1 MTGPL
6 PTRPRLADHVLAR
19 RHIAGGEVVV
29 VLHDQRTGGLV
40 QLGPREWGLLAAA
53 DGTRDLEGV
62 VLAARRE
69 GAHARVPALRAFLE
83 QLHGAGLLADG
94 APDDA
99 ASPDESPAIDAL
111 HAPESLPD
119 DRPLDVLPD
128 FSLHC
133 DGSGSCCRI
142 YASVIFGPVEAARA
156 RALFPAIQGGGDRH
170 EKVFLPDHGSAPTGG
185 SAVTLVD
192 GRCAYLGES
201 GHCSIHARAGGA
213 AKPIG
218 CNLFPASFVD
228 DGERVVVSASVECA
242 CILASVGRPDG
253 APLIPAEARF
263 RGDLDPSVFIAA
275 LPRSLAITRAA
286 RADRAAVR
294 AWSRRV
300 AALSASA
307 PADVARTLWSLAAT
321 IDDSGLDADPGPS
334 FSAPPAIEAA
344 RLLPWIE
351 ALARR
356 AARRVREDA
365 VWRSERDLA
374 RLTSSWIA
382 DAAEGLLSLDP
393 LASPAPTPAVAA
405 SEAFYLRAALHGYK
419 LFGDLPLTVALRD
432 RAVRLV
438 VARALPDTFARTGA
452 DDPACAH
459 PLALVEAMLRGHGL
473 DAYAHD
479 LERVHVDNS

>member
-1 MTGPL
+1 MIRPF

-19 RHIAGGEVVV
+19 RHITGGEAVI
-29 VLHDQRTGGLV
+29 VLHDQRTGRLV

-62 VLAARRE
+62 ILAARRE

-83 QLHGAGLLADG
+83 QLHGADLLADG
-94 APDDA
+94 APDDTA
-99 ASPDESPAIDAL
+99 AEARTDAPANHAPTEPESPPA
-111 HAPESLPD
+111 
-119 DRPLDVLPD
+119 DRPLDILPN

-156 RALFPAIQGGGDRH
+156 RALFPEIQGGGDRH

-201 GHCSIHARAGGA
+201 GHCAIHARAGAA

-218 CNLFPASFVD
+218 CNLFPASFLD
-228 DGERVVVSASVECA
+228 DGERIAVSASVECA

-253 APLIPAEARF
+253 APLIAPEARF
-263 RGDLDPSVFIAA
+263 RGDLDPSVFVASLPERLSITAA
-275 LPRSLAITRAA
+275 QTAN
-286 RADRAAVR
+286 RADVR
-294 AWSRRV
+294 AWSRRMT
-300 AALSASA
+300 ALSP
-307 PADVARTLWSLAAT
+307 PADVAKALWSLAAA
-321 IDDSGLDADPGPS
+321 IDDHGLDADPTPS
-334 FSAPPAIEAA
+334 FQTTLDIDP
-344 RLLPWIE
+344 LQVLPWIE

-365 VWRSERDLA
+365 VWRSPHDLA
-374 RLTSSWIA
+374 RLACSWIA
-382 DAAEGLLSLDP
+382 DAAEELLSSQALSLP
-393 LASPAPTPAVAA
+393 SPTAKIAT

-419 LFGDLPLTVALRD
+419 LFGDLPLTTTLRD
-432 RAVRLV
+432 RAVRML
-438 VARALPDTFARTGA
+438 VARALPTIFARVGA
-452 DDPACAH
+452 ADPACAH
-459 PLALVEAMLRGHGL
+459 PIALVEAMLRGHGL
-473 DAYAHD
+473 ESYAHD
-479 LERVHVDNS
+479 LEVVIA

>member
-1 MTGPL
+1 MTGPF
-6 PTRPRLADHVLAR
+6 PNRPRLADHVLAR
-19 RHIAGGEVVV
+19 RHITGGEAVV

-53 DGTRDLEGV
+53 DGTRDLEGII
-62 VLAARRE
+62 LAARRE

-99 ASPDESPAIDAL
+99 ASPDGLPAIDAP
-111 HAPESLPD
+111 AEAESLPD

-156 RALFPAIQGGGDRH
+156 RALYPDIQGGGDRH
-170 EKVFLPDHGSAPTGG
+170 EKNFLPDHGSAPTGG

-213 AKPIG
+213 AKPLG

-228 DGERVVVSASVECA
+228 DGERVAVSASVECA
-242 CILASVGRPDG
+242 CILASAGRRGG
-253 APLIPAEARF
+253 APLIPPGARF
-263 RGDLDPSVFIAA
+263 RGDLDPAVFIAG
-275 LPRSLAITRAA
+275 LPPSLAITRAG

-300 AALSASA
+300 AALSPPS
-307 PADVARTLWSLAAT
+307 DVARTLWSLAAT
-321 IDDSGLDADPGPS
+321 IDDSGLDADPAPS
-334 FSAPPAIEAA
+334 FNAPPAIEASG
-344 RLLPWIE
+344 LLAWID
-351 ALARR
+351 ALACR

-374 RLTSSWIA
+374 RLASSWISE
-382 DAAEGLLSLDP
+382 AASGLLALDP
-393 LASPAPTPAVAA
+393 FAVPAPAPSVAA

-438 VARALPDTFARTGA
+438 VARALPDVFARTRA

-479 LERVHVDNS
+479 LERVHDDDS

>member
-1 MTGPL
+1 MTPPL

-19 RHIAGGEVVV
+19 RHITGGEVVV
-29 VLHDQRTGGLV
+29 VLHDQRTGRIV

-62 VLAARRE
+62 ILAARRE
-69 GAHARVPALRAFLE
+69 GAHARVPALQAFLE

-94 APDDA
+94 TPGDSAAAEPPAATLADA
-99 ASPDESPAIDAL
+99 ASSSTAPDPLPLADAAL
-111 HAPESLPD
+111 
-119 DRPLDVLPD
+119 RPLDVLPD

-170 EKVFLPDHGSAPTGG
+170 ERVFLPDRGSAPTGG

-201 GHCSIHARAGGA
+201 GHCSIHARAGGP

-218 CNLFPASFVD
+218 CNLFPASFLD
-228 DGERVVVSASVECA
+228 DGERVTVSASVECA
-242 CILASVGRPDG
+242 CILASVGRPGG
-253 APLIPAEARF
+253 APLIPPEARV
-263 RGDLDPSVFIAA
+263 RGDLDPSVHIAA
-275 LPRSLAITRAA
+275 LPARLAVTRAA
-286 RADRAAVR
+286 SADRAAVR
-294 AWSRRV
+294 LWSRRL
-300 AALSASA
+300 AALPP
-307 PADVARTLWSLAAT
+307 PADTARTLWSLAST
-321 IDDSGLDADPGPS
+321 LESQGLDADPLPCFNS
-334 FSAPPAIEAA
+334 PPPIDLLAV
-344 RLLPWIE
+344 LPWIG
-351 ALARR
+351 ALAHR

-374 RLTSSWIA
+374 RLASSWIA
-382 DAAEGLLSLDP
+382 DAAGALLSSNTLSLP
-393 LASPAPTPAVAA
+393 PSASE

-419 LFGDLPLTVALRD
+419 LFGDLPLTLALRD
-432 RAVRLV
+432 RAVRLL
-438 VARALPDTFARTGA
+438 VARALPDVFARVGA
-452 DDPACAH
+452 TDPACAH

-473 DAYAHD
+473 DAYVYD
-479 LERVHVDNS
+479 LDSE

>member
-1 MTGPL
+1 MTRPF

-19 RHIAGGEVVV
+19 RHITGGEAVI
-29 VLHDQRTGGLV
+29 VLHDQRTGRLL

-69 GAHARVPALRAFLE
+69 GAHARVPALHAFLE
-83 QLHGAGLLADG
+83 QLHSADLLADG
-94 APDDA
+94 TPDDTA
-99 ASPDESPAIDAL
+99 AEGPSIAPSPE
-111 HAPESLPD
+111 PESLPA

-156 RALFPAIQGGGDRH
+156 RALFPEIQGGGDRH
-170 EKVFLPDHGSAPTGG
+170 ERVFLPDHGSAPTGG

-201 GHCSIHARAGGA
+201 GHCSIHARAGGP

-218 CNLFPASFVD
+218 CNLFPASFLD
-228 DGERVVVSASVECA
+228 DGERVAVSASVECA
-242 CILASVGRPDG
+242 CILASVGRPGG
-253 APLIPAEARF
+253 APLIAPEARF
-263 RGDLDPSVFIAA
+263 RGELDPSVFVASLPARLPVTPAA
-275 LPRSLAITRAA
+275 S
-286 RADRAAVR
+286 ADRAEVR
-294 AWSRRV
+294 AWSRQIE
-300 AALSASA
+300 AFSPAS
-307 PADVARTLWSLAAT
+307 DVARTLWSLAAA
-321 IDDSGLDADPGPS
+321 IDEHGLDADATPS
-334 FSAPPAIEAA
+334 FQTPLAIDPAEV
-344 RLLPWIE
+344 LPWID

-374 RLTSSWIA
+374 RLATSWITE
-382 DAAEGLLSLDP
+382 AAEGLLSSLS
-393 LASPAPTPAVAA
+393 LANPTAAVAA

-419 LFGDLPLTVALRD
+419 LFSDLPLTIALRD
-432 RAVRLV
+432 RAVRLL
-438 VARALPDTFARTGA
+438 VARALPDVFTRAGA
-452 DDPACAH
+452 TDPACAH

-479 LERVHVDNS
+479 L